1 MESFKQFFSL
11 SWNPVDFGSFLP
23 FGTHGRCFDR
33 GLGKRQRP
41 EVFSGR
47 ERSFLRSGSFLRLSD
62 HEIVWCTM
70 RTRKCFIIA
79 LFDFASYCFFS
90 FLLFF
95 FSFFKDIMAP
105 RQRGLSRKVVS
116 GKGLKQRKVNGQ
128 KGPCLADA
136 KMSNKS
142 LRCKSSVKI
151 SVSEW
156 KRATSKIITE
166 RREGR
171 SKNSPSLTV
180 AGSCAA
186 RINLNQKI
194 RRSL

>member
-79 LFDFASYCFFS
+79 LFDFASYCLGLYFIINITISSIFFLKDFS
-90 FLLFF
+90 TCFLQHIFVRP
-95 FSFFKDIMAP
+95 A
-105 RQRGLSRKVVS
+105 QQWTRG
-116 GKGLKQRKVNGQ
+116 
-128 KGPCLADA
+128 P
-136 KMSNKS
+136 
-142 LRCKSSVKI
+142 SS
-151 SVSEW
+151 
-156 KRATSKIITE
+156 
-166 RREGR
+166 
-171 SKNSPSLTV
+171 
-180 AGSCAA
+180 
-186 RINLNQKI
+186 
-194 RRSL
+194 

>member
-1 MESFKQFFSL
+1 MKSFKQFFSL

-79 LFDFASYCFFS
+79 LFDFASYCLGLYFIINITISGIFFWRTFPPVSFIIFS
-90 FLLFF
+90 FDQHSSGLEVLQAESAALLRT
-95 FSFFKDIMAP
+95 K
-105 RQRGLSRKVVS
+105 
-116 GKGLKQRKVNGQ
+116 
-128 KGPCLADA
+128 
-136 KMSNKS
+136 KS
-142 LRCKSSVKI
+142 LFGG
-151 SVSEW
+151 
-156 KRATSKIITE
+156 
-166 RREGR
+166 GR
-171 SKNSPSLTV
+171 
-180 AGSCAA
+180 
-186 RINLNQKI
+186 
-194 RRSL
+194 

>member
-79 LFDFASYCFFS
+79 LFDFASYC
-90 FLLFF
+90 L
-95 FSFFKDIMAP
+95 
-105 RQRGLSRKVVS
+105 GLYFIINSTIQLVVS
-116 GKGLKQRKVNGQ
+116 FSEGLFH
-128 KGPCLADA
+128 LF
-136 KMSNKS
+136 
-142 LRCKSSVKI
+142 
-151 SVSEW
+151 
-156 KRATSKIITE
+156 
-166 RREGR
+166 
-171 SKNSPSLTV
+171 PSLYFRSTSTAV
-180 AGSCAA
+180 DWRSFK
-186 RINLNQKI
+186 LNQQRDPNPPIHAQKQLFGLFLSYRQSDAVLSWTAI
-194 RRSL
+194 S

>member
-1 MESFKQFFSL
+1 MKSFKQFFSL

-79 LFDFASYCFFS
+79 LFDFASYCLGLYFIINSTISSIFFWRTSPPVSFNIFS
-90 FLLFF
+90 FDQHSSGLEVFQAKSAALLRTKKKFVRGWEIAAPTIHASKQFF
-95 FSFFKDIMAP
+95 
-105 RQRGLSRKVVS
+105 GLFLKLRFNLMQSLAGLRLMRK
-116 GKGLKQRKVNGQ
+116 
-128 KGPCLADA
+128 
-136 KMSNKS
+136 
-142 LRCKSSVKI
+142 LRLS
-151 SVSEW
+151 W
-156 KRATSKIITE
+156 
-166 RREGR
+166 
-171 SKNSPSLTV
+171 
-180 AGSCAA
+180 
-186 RINLNQKI
+186 
-194 RRSL
+194 

>member
-1 MESFKQFFSL
+1 MESYGACLAVICRVWVLVLTAWRYIARRGSDGLPARSAASIQALANPSPNFFCREGRIMKSFKQFFSL

-79 LFDFASYCFFS
+79 LLDFASYCLGLYIFYLLLKDFFHP
-90 FLLFF
+90 F
-95 FSFFKDIMAP
+95 
-105 RQRGLSRKVVS
+105 
-116 GKGLKQRKVNGQ
+116 
-128 KGPCLADA
+128 
-136 KMSNKS
+136 
-142 LRCKSSVKI
+142 
-151 SVSEW
+151 
-156 KRATSKIITE
+156 
-166 RREGR
+166 
-171 SKNSPSLTV
+171 PS
-180 AGSCAA
+180 
-186 RINLNQKI
+186 
-194 RRSL
+194 